1 MKEPNHS
8 IKILTKFDVNRL
20 TKLKRGTKYRKP
32 QIGQTCRESYGT
44 SDKHCRYS
52 KKIS

>member
-20 TKLKRGTKYRKP
+20 TKLKRGQSIENLRLVKRAEKAMELP
-32 QIGQTCRESYGT
+32 INIVVIV
-44 SDKHCRYS
+44 